1 MKSLLVRFVSLM
13 MALLLLVSSTGFVIV
28 EHSCQMKGTSQS
40 VWTGDESCKPGC
52 GSSVKPSGQ
61 DRKKN
66 TTQLSKQSCCK
77 ETSFLSRAE
86 LSATVASV
94 SNEVVQIPGINLLY
108 YPLSS
113 LVNRYSI
120 DTIFHSQR
128 PDPGP
133 LVLSVSRYIALLC
146 IWLL

>member
-1 MKSLLVRFVSLM
+1 MRFVSLM

-28 EHSCQMKGTSQS
+28 EHSCQMRGTSQS

-52 GSSVKPSGQ
+52 DSPQKPT
-61 DRKKN
+61 DHNKKKH
-66 TTQLSKQSCCK
+66 TAELSKQSCCT
-77 ETSFLSRAE
+77 ETSFLSRAD
-86 LSATVASV
+86 LSATVANF
-94 SNEVVQIPGINLLY
+94 SNEVVQVQGINLLY
-108 YPLSS
+108 YPLTS
-113 LVNRYSI
+113 LVNRHSF
-120 DTIFHSQR
+120 DTILPSQR